1 MKGKYTMIS
10 RCLNILKTQKSCV
23 TFSPA
28 EDKNINLINTM
39 LADNGFS
46 ELPDEYKV
54 FLKLSDGFI
63 YNGLELY
70 GTTTHNR
77 KEKGYVF
84 PDLASIAKTY
94 ADYDF
99 FRNKTVLGRISESII
114 FYDKQS
120 DSYAVADRINLLSR
134 AEYPTFSD
142 IMQIY
147 MEKEDVT

>member
-1 MKGKYTMIS
+1 MIS
-10 RCLNILKTQKSCV
+10 RCLNILKNKTSCV

-28 EDKNINLINTM
+28 DDKNINMINTV

-70 GTTTHNR
+70 GTISHDR

-84 PDLASIAKTY
+84 PDLANIAKTY

-99 FRNKTVLGRISESII
+99 FINKTVLGRISESII
-114 FYDKQS
+114 FYDKQT

-134 AEYPTFSD
+134 AEYPTFFD
-142 IMQIY
+142 IMEIY
-147 MEKEDVT
+147 MAKDDIT

>member
-1 MKGKYTMIS
+1 MIS
-10 RCLNILKTQKSCV
+10 RCLNVFKQKNGCV

-28 EDKNINLINTM
+28 DDKKINMINTV
-39 LADNGFS
+39 LTDNGFS

-70 GTTTHNR
+70 GTVSHNR
-77 KEKGYVF
+77 KEKEYVF

-114 FYDKQS
+114 FYDKQT

-142 IMQIY
+142 IMKIY
-147 MEKEDVT
+147 MEKDDIT